1 MRIRNSTFAALA
13 LVLCLPLLAVG
24 CGGRRSATSGQDA
37 AKAHALVERASATL
51 GTCLKGDPGIEL
63 RRVLA
68 KARGVLIVPDMGTA
82 GFLFSVDTGNGV
94 LFLRSDSGWT
104 GPVFLTEASGGFG
117 MQAGFSNT
125 SGVFVYTDADD
136 VRYLLETGGVFQGRA
151 SVTVLNTNLKGKDT
165 PKFVGAG
172 DVYFVGDSTGLYAGA
187 AVHGGGLIS
196 RDYLN
201 RAYYGSAD
209 GDPEAILFKDTQKA
223 PEDGLALRA
232 RLAEAAVRG
241 VRAQAPEAQKKD
253 GAETPSK

>member
-1 MRIRNSTFAALA
+1 MRILHTTLA
-13 LVLCLPLLAVG
+13 MALCLLLLAG
-24 CGGRRSATSGQDA
+24 CGGRRSSTPDQDA
-37 AKAHALVERASATL
+37 LKARSLVERASATL
-51 GTCLKGDPGIEL
+51 DTYLKGVPGKEL

-68 KARGVLIVPDMGTA
+68 KAKGALIVPDMGTA

-94 LFLRSDSGWT
+94 LFYRGETGWS

-125 SGVFVYTDADD
+125 SGVFVYTDEDD
-136 VRYLLETGGVFQGRA
+136 IRYLLETGGVFQGRA

-165 PKFVGAG
+165 PKFVGTG
-172 DVYFVGDSTGLYAGA
+172 DVYFVGNSTGLYAGA

-201 RAYYGSAD
+201 EAYYGSTD
-209 GDPEAILFKDTQKA
+209 GSPEPILFKDTQKA
-223 PEDGLALRA
+223 PEDALALRA
-232 RLAEAAVRG
+232 KLAQAAERG
-241 VRAQAPEAQKKD
+241 ARAQDPEAQKKD